1 MGSRPLSTDS
11 KGENMDTEKVTQEL
25 QRRFSAPLPEYY
37 RRRILFWQD
46 PDRAFEAAI
55 DDISLPD
62 VKILKLTGSNNFE
75 AKMLLTETDT
85 KSNYLVYNPV
95 SYRDIREDWLLDIEL
110 YSEEFRADLLSMR
123 MQALKM
129 QETPP
134 LRKAMREYGKFFDSK
149 ERTAKLQALHNTYT
163 TPGQLHIDI
172 LSVLTGAESNTAPS
186 VIQALLSAGL
196 EGEENKKL
204 QAVKKFGSEA
214 ALWGMIGQY
223 TGYAHDG
230 GTSLLP
236 LACHVFLT
244 ALSATMAE
252 KDMKEFDDWISPHH
266 QQYCY
271 SLIHE
276 WLHTEQDEAAYE
288 VARAVEQERRLPAF
302 FDRMEIG
309 ALLDSEC
316 FPCINESI
324 LRRYMTD
331 IGENAIHADDIA
343 KTVEKR
349 RTQKWYRRVQ
359 NYFDGLLQTAQM
371 QKFYQEHIGGF
382 HFAEAGKLWRAYCD
396 DLCKMDH
403 YYRQFHAAFGK
414 GLKQSTTELDDL
426 YKNVA
431 EYAEKLYKNW
441 YLETLGSQ
449 WTSLIAEEMEQEG
462 CLSEIPQQTSFYTS
476 FVSRLAANG
485 RVFVILSDA
494 LRYEVAVELTGQLI
508 RETRGAAKITG
519 VQSIFP
525 SVTKFGMAALL
536 PHRKLQLT
544 KDGQVLCDG
553 APTDGLANRE
563 KLLKS
568 VGGTAIGYKELI
580 ALRQAERRERLS
592 GANVIYIYHN
602 VIDAVGDKAL
612 TEDQVFDAC
621 EQAIL
626 EIKNLVRLIMNDLNG
641 TNILITADHGFLYS
655 YKPLEESDKAERSFV
670 SGTVRELERRYVL
683 AAGDCAAEHMLKI
696 PLKGLNTM
704 LTGFT
709 PMNGIRMKISGGGMN
724 YVHGG
729 VSLQECV
736 VPVIEF
742 RNQRTGQ
749 NQSGRKTELQL
760 LSQSRRISNSIFS
773 LDFYQKEPVGGK
785 ISPAIYEV
793 YLADQAGNAVSD
805 KSTVIADKTSNNGA
819 ERMFRARFTL
829 KSMEFQKTDSYYLV
843 IRDKETGNISDQTA
857 FEINVVFANDFDF

>member
-1 MGSRPLSTDS
+1 M
-11 KGENMDTEKVTQEL
+11 
-25 QRRFSAPLPEYY
+25 
-37 RRRILFWQD
+37 
-46 PDRAFEAAI
+46 
-55 DDISLPD
+55 
-62 VKILKLTGSNNFE
+62 
-75 AKMLLTETDT
+75 
-85 KSNYLVYNPV
+85 
-95 SYRDIREDWLLDIEL
+95 
-110 YSEEFRADLLSMR
+110 
-123 MQALKM
+123 
-129 QETPP
+129 
-134 LRKAMREYGKFFDSK
+134 
-149 ERTAKLQALHNTYT
+149 
-163 TPGQLHIDI
+163 
-172 LSVLTGAESNTAPS
+172 
-186 VIQALLSAGL
+186 
-196 EGEENKKL
+196 
-204 QAVKKFGSEA
+204 
-214 ALWGMIGQY
+214 
-223 TGYAHDG
+223 
-230 GTSLLP
+230 
-236 LACHVFLT
+236 
-244 ALSATMAE
+244 
-252 KDMKEFDDWISPHH
+252 
-266 QQYCY
+266 
-271 SLIHE
+271 
-276 WLHTEQDEAAYE
+276 
-288 VARAVEQERRLPAF
+288 
-302 FDRMEIG
+302 
-309 ALLDSEC
+309 
-316 FPCINESI
+316 
-324 LRRYMTD
+324 
-331 IGENAIHADDIA
+331 
-343 KTVEKR
+343 
-349 RTQKWYRRVQ
+349 
-359 NYFDGLLQTAQM
+359 
-371 QKFYQEHIGGF
+371 
-382 HFAEAGKLWRAYCD
+382 
-396 DLCKMDH
+396 
-403 YYRQFHAAFGK
+403 
-414 GLKQSTTELDDL
+414 
-426 YKNVA
+426 
-431 EYAEKLYKNW
+431 
-441 YLETLGSQ
+441 
-449 WTSLIAEEMEQEG
+449 
-462 CLSEIPQQTSFYTS
+462 
-476 FVSRLAANG
+476 
-485 RVFVILSDA
+485 
-494 LRYEVAVELTGQLI
+494 TGQLI

-612 TEDQVFDAC
+612 TEDRVFDAC

-655 YKPLEESDKAERSFV
+655 YKPLEESDKAEKSFV
-670 SGTVRELERRYVL
+670 SGTVQALERRYVL

-696 PLKGLNTM
+696 SLKGLNTM